1 MKTNHPI
8 TLLCDTLGVSRSG
21 YHAWASGD
29 NQRRAR
35 ADDALRP
42 KLRAV
47 FEATRQ
53 SYGYP
58 RMTMELRAH
67 GEQVGKARVARLM
80 REEGLQVR
88 QRGRFRPR
96 TTDSNHNGPIAPNR
110 LAQAGPITACDQV
123 WQTDITYLPTRA
135 GWLYLAVVIDA
146 HSKRVLG
153 WAFSPSLETG
163 FVIVA
168 LLMAI
173 RRRGGRCA
181 PGLLLHSDR
190 GVQYASERFRAQLA
204 AHRITASMSRRGNCY
219 DNARAEAFFST
230 LKIELVYRR
239 RRGGDGQT
247 PSADQGRSDGAR
259 AGTAASWRRKQER
272 RSRNGSAS
280 PDLHQANL

>member
-1 MKTNHPI
+1 MKTDHSI
-8 TLLCDTLGVSRSG
+8 TLLCETLEVSRSG
-21 YHAWASGD
+21 YHAWACGD

-35 ADDALRP
+35 ADEALRP
-42 KLRAV
+42 KLHAA
-47 FEATRQ
+47 FAATRQ

-58 RMTMELRAH
+58 RMTAQLRAQ
-67 GEQVGKARVARLM
+67 GEQVGKTRVARLM
-80 REEGLQVR
+80 REEGLQGR
-88 QRGRFRPR
+88 QRRAFRPR
-96 TTDSNHNGPIAPNR
+96 TTDSHHDGPIAPNR
-110 LAQAGPITACDQV
+110 LAQAGAITACDQV

-153 WAFSPSLETG
+153 WAFSPSLKTG

-204 AHRITASMSRRGNCY
+204 SHGITASMSRRGNCY

-230 LKIELVYRR
+230 LKIELVYRNDFHDHDHARQVVFEWIEAFYNLR
-239 RRGGDGQT
+239 RRHSSIG
-247 PSADQGRSDGAR
+247 
-259 AGTAASWRRKQER
+259 
-272 RSRNGSAS
+272 NLS
-280 PDLHQANL
+280 PVDFENQKN

>member
-1 MKTNHPI
+1 MKTDHPI
-8 TLLCDTLGVSRSG
+8 TLLCETLEVSRSG
-21 YHAWASGD
+21 YHAWASGK
-29 NQRRAR
+29 NQRRVR

-42 KLRAV
+42 KLHAV
-47 FEATRQ
+47 FAATRQ

-58 RMTMELRAH
+58 RTTVELRAQ
-67 GEQVGKARVARLM
+67 GEQVGKKRVARLM
-80 REEGLQVR
+80 REEGLQGR

-96 TTDSNHNGPIAPNR
+96 TTNSNHDGPIAPNR
-110 LAQAGPITACDQV
+110 LAQAGPITACDQA

-163 FVIVA
+163 FVIAA

-204 AHRITASMSRRGNCY
+204 AHGITASMSRRGNCY
-219 DNARAEAFFST
+219 DNARAESFFST
-230 LKIELVYRR
+230 LKIELVYRHDFPDQHHARHVVFEWIEAFYNLR
-239 RRGGDGQT
+239 RRHSSIG
-247 PSADQGRSDGAR
+247 
-259 AGTAASWRRKQER
+259 
-272 RSRNGSAS
+272 NLS
-280 PDLHQANL
+280 PVDFENQKN